1 MKVSINFRKN
11 RLKRVPPKLIVL
23 WIITSLLFIAFLWE
37 ICLPA
42 YRKLNNTEIRD
53 ISIENIALRNNSGRV
68 GATRRTRLTITENS
82 TRYYI
87 DYDMYRNYDDLVEED
102 LISGKVKT
110 VTVILAGTRS
120 LYDQLFN
127 RYQVVEMKSDN
138 VIYYHRDDFVKRLH
152 NNRISAWTGF
162 ALFFLFWVVV
172 TGYILIVYGIVEFK
186 KAKARQK
193 QDKRKNDSRT
203 A

>member
-11 RLKRVPPKLIVL
+11 RLKIVPPKLIIL
-23 WIITSLLFIAFLWE
+23 WIITSFLFIAFLWE

-42 YRKLNNTEIRD
+42 YRKLNNTETRD
-53 ISIENIALRNNSGRV
+53 ISIENIALRTIRGGVRS
-68 GATRRTRLTITENS
+68 TRITRLTITEGS
-82 TRYYI
+82 TSYYV
-87 DYDMYRNYDDLVEED
+87 DYHMYRNYGDLVEED

-110 VTVILAGTRS
+110 VTVILAKTRS

-138 VIYYHRDDFVKRLH
+138 AIYYHRDDFVKHLH

-172 TGYILIVYGIVEFK
+172 TGYILIVYGIVELK
-186 KAKARQK
+186 KAK
-193 QDKRKNDSRT
+193 KRKNGTTRQT
-203 A
+203 NY

>member
-1 MKVSINFRKN
+1 MKVSINSRKD

-42 YRKLNNTEIRD
+42 YRELNNQETRD
-53 ISIENIALRNNSGRV
+53 ISIENIALRTIRGGVRS
-68 GATRRTRLTITENS
+68 TRITRLTITENS

-87 DYDMYRNYDDLVEED
+87 DYDMYRNYDDLVEAD

-193 QDKRKNDSRT
+193 QDKRKKR
-203 A
+203 

>member
-1 MKVSINFRKN
+1 MKVSISFRKD
-11 RLKRVPPKLIVL
+11 RLKRVPPKAIIV
-23 WIITSLLFIAFLWE
+23 WIIASVLFIAFLWE
-37 ICLPA
+37 ICLPV
-42 YRKLNNTEIRD
+42 YRELNNQETRD
-53 ISIENIALRNNSGRV
+53 ISIENIALRTIRGGVRS
-68 GATRRTRLTITENS
+68 TRITRLTITENS

-186 KAKARQK
+186 KAKAKQK
-193 QDKRKNDSRT
+193 QDKRKKR
-203 A
+203 

>member
-1 MKVSINFRKN
+1 MNVSISFRKD
-11 RLKRVPPKLIVL
+11 RLKRVPPKAIIV
-23 WIITSLLFIAFLWE
+23 WIIASVLFIAFLWE

-42 YRKLNNTEIRD
+42 YRELNNQETRD
-53 ISIENIALRNNSGRV
+53 ISIENIALRTIRGGVRS
-68 GATRRTRLTITENS
+68 TRITRLTITENS

-186 KAKARQK
+186 KTKARQK
-193 QDKRKNDSRT
+193 QDKRKKR
-203 A
+203 

>member
-1 MKVSINFRKN
+1 MNVSISFRKD
-11 RLKRVPPKLIVL
+11 RLKRVPPKAIIV
-23 WIITSLLFIAFLWE
+23 WIIASVLFIAFLWE

-42 YRKLNNTEIRD
+42 YRALNNTETRD
-53 ISIENIALRNNSGRV
+53 ISIENIALRSNYGGV
-68 GATRRTRLTITENS
+68 GATRKTRLTITENS

-87 DYDMYRNYDDLVEED
+87 DYDMYRNYGDLVEED

-172 TGYILIVYGIVEFK
+172 TGYILIVYGIVELR
-186 KAKARQK
+186 KAKAGQK
-193 QDKRKNDSRT
+193 QDKRKNDSKSK
-203 A
+203 

>member
-162 ALFFLFWVVV
+162 ALFLLFWVVV

-193 QDKRKNDSRT
+193 QDKRKKR
-203 A
+203 